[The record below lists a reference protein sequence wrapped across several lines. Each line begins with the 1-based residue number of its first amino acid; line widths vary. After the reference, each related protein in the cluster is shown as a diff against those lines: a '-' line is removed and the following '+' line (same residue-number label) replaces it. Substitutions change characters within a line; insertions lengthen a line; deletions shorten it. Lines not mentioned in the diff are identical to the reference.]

1 MNPIEEQKLFREFA
15 RTLKPLD
22 HRATLEEAE
31 KCGRKFTRHEL
42 YGIMHEYNCMH
53 EKEVNRPNYPL
64 IAAVI
69 VYKQENFNQVYPVK
83 SRSYLVF
90 SDSKYFCWWMGGSS
104 LPGYCLDG
112 TDQGVRLEAYKWEAE
127 YCYFVEG
134 QGL

>member
-1 MNPIEEQKLFREFA
+1 MKNNAQFREIA
-15 RTLKPLD
+15 NTLKPLG
-22 HRATLEEAE
+22 HTVSFEEAA
-31 KCGRKFTRHEL
+31 KCTRKFTRHEL
-42 YGIMHEYNCMH
+42 NEIMHEYNCIH
-53 EKEVNRPNYPL
+53 EKEVNHPEYPQ
-64 IAAVI
+64 IVAVI
-69 VYKQENFNQVYPVK
+69 VFKQENFDKEYPVL
-83 SRSYLVF
+83 SRSYLVH